1 MKGLFL
7 FLLSSTL
14 FCLLFPIKY
23 EKKMT
28 IKKLDTVEKYKKAT
42 TASIN
47 YRKKYKDYLLEK
59 ETITN
64 KTKSDLHRIPEV
76 DGVVGILYFP
86 TVCLTETPIYKGETK
101 EAFFHYKCGSF
112 PTTKESGLTVVAVND
127 HWKNLVDLVRL
138 TQLKVGDCFY
148 LRLGDQ
154 TSTYQITTIL
164 IGDQQEE
171 REIIPNEQILTIERK
186 NLAGFTD
193 EQVLIESKRIA
204 KKPVQDTSITPKIN
218 FSYQA
223 IVILFL
229 LLNSLFFGGLVVS
242 YQSYVRKAHATPFRT
257 KNSGYRKLRRLLQIT
272 RGYYILLGLIMSF
285 YLAVLIYR
293 FFY

>member
-1 MKGLFL
+1 
-7 FLLSSTL
+7 
-14 FCLLFPIKY
+14 
-23 EKKMT
+23 MT

-101 EAFFHYKCGSF
+101 EAFFHYKYGSF

-171 REIIPNEQILTIERK
+171 RKIIPNEQILTIERK